1 MRAASQTT
9 CALTNA
15 QISTSDTATHKLCSS
30 GDQPTKRVQVRPYV
44 CLCVEMF
51 SRKNRPI
58 GVPKPTQKLLF
69 FFVSFL
75 GGWMDNIREDKIEKR
90 TSTLGSSDVI
100 WHAGRR
106 LSPSCLNSLWVGG
119 GGCADAPN
127 RPNTVRHE
135 RISIVCEIKPQR
147 ETEKSSR

>member
-30 GDQPTKRVQVRPYV
+30 GDKPTKRVQVRPYV
-44 CLCVEMF
+44 CLYVDMF

-69 FFVSFL
+69 LFVSFL
-75 GGWMDNIREDKIEKR
+75 GGWMNNIREDKIEKR

-106 LSPSCLNSLWVGG
+106 LSPSCLNSLLVGG
-119 GGCADAPN
+119 AARIPQTGQ
-127 RPNTVRHE
+127 TLVRHE